1 MELNKKK
8 YTNKE
13 VLDILNAY
21 KGEYEKRFA
30 EQREIIYRLNEE
42 LKNLQAETENIRGKE
57 AIISATLIRA
67 EQTAQDLKD
76 KAELQYMLEVER
88 LKKFSARW
96 EKYFEE
102 LKEKY
107 PFYAPVK
114 KAVEFVNKVDK
125 ITGDEE
131 PKEVISRIESIIP
144 KSVGG
149 EKFDPKSKIRDYIAA
164 TGDNGFNLDDVLN
177 PGEIEL
183 EDICKELGLMDGNE

>member
-1 MELNKKK
+1 MDLSKKK

-42 LKNLQAETENIRGKE
+42 LKTLKAETESIRGKE
-57 AIISATLIRA
+57 SIISATLIRA

-88 LKKFSARW
+88 LKKFVSRW

-102 LKEKY
+102 LKERY
-107 PFYAPVK
+107 PHYQPVK
-114 KAVEFVNKVDK
+114 KAIEFVGK
-125 ITGDEE
+125 IERVSEDED
-131 PKEVISRIESIIP
+131 PKEVVSRLDGAIP
-144 KSVGG
+144 KSVAN
-149 EKFDPKSKIRDYIAA
+149 EKFDPKSKIKDYIAA
-164 TGDNGFNLDDVLN
+164 TGNNGFNLDEVLN
-177 PGEIEL
+177 PGKIEL

>member
-42 LKNLQAETENIRGKE
+42 LKSLQAETDSIRSKE

-88 LKKFSARW
+88 LKKFASRW
-96 EKYFEE
+96 EKYFDE

-107 PFYAPVK
+107 PLYPPVK
-114 KAVEFVNKVDK
+114 KAVEFINKVDK
-125 ITGDEE
+125 IADDENSR
-131 PKEVISRIESIIP
+131 EVISRVEAIIP
-144 KSVGG
+144 KNVGG